1 VWDAM
6 EALADV
12 LASEA
17 WRDPAYAVRAAVT

>member
-6 EALADV
+6 QTLADV
-12 LASEA
+12 LGSEA